1 MPGLLMNLF
10 ALTNVPEN
18 RVARIPLSRELQ
30 EEITALFFRQEQS
43 FITDIE
49 EEIKFDGKYIP
60 EDNELLLIEDFDDVD
75 GVCTAIRNPTGC
87 QELEVTCQGLESIK
101 AVFSGYVKD
110 DTVTALLQAFDRKRI
125 ISTKGFA
132 IFHSGNTFTKFDGS
146 GLTLDN
152 KLTAIMTG
160 NTLKFQSFHYMRQV
174 FDMSGYYKEATHQD
188 VTDFCH
194 HPALAVAN
202 EQDFFGVADSWVRR
216 KIGLIQQ
223 SGILDR
229 YSPAQIADVAR
240 LFHIDISIENRA
252 GMDKIVLPMVR
263 QDLKR
268 ILRFLD
274 EDYYEAPLTTTLYL
288 SNSKRVA
295 D

>member
-30 EEITALFFRQEQS
+30 EEITALFIQQETS

-49 EEIKFDGKYIP
+49 EEIKFDGKYRP
-60 EDNELLLIEDFDDVD
+60 EDKELLFVDDFDDVD
-75 GVCTAIRNPTGC
+75 GICTAIRNPTGC

-101 AVFSGYVKD
+101 ALFSGYVKD
-110 DTVTALLQAFDRKRI
+110 DTVTALIQAFDRKRI

-152 KLTAIMTG
+152 RLTAIMHG
-160 NTLKFQSFHYMRQV
+160 NILKFQSFHYMRQV
-174 FDMSGYYKEATHQD
+174 FDMSGYYKEATNQD
-188 VTDFCH
+188 VVDFCH
-194 HPALAVAN
+194 HAALVIGN
-202 EQDFFGVADSWVRR
+202 EQDFLGVADSWVRR

-223 SGILDR
+223 SGILDQ
-229 YSPAQIADVAR
+229 YSPVQIAEVAKQ
-240 LFHIDISIENRA
+240 FHINLTVENRE
-252 GMDKIVLPMVR
+252 GVDKIILPMTR

-274 EDYYEAPLTTTLYL
+274 EDYYEAPLTTTRYL

-295 D
+295 E

>member
-1 MPGLLMNLF
+1 MSGLLMNLF

-18 RVARIPLSRELQ
+18 RVARIPLSRDLQ
-30 EEITALFFRQEQS
+30 EEITALFLQQEQS
-43 FITDIE
+43 FTSDIE
-49 EEIKFDGKYIP
+49 EEIKFDGKYRP
-60 EDNELLLIEDFDDVD
+60 EEKELLFIEDFDDVD
-75 GVCTAIRNPTGC
+75 GISTAIRNPTGC

-101 AVFSGYVKD
+101 AIFSGYVKD

-125 ISTKGFA
+125 ISTNGFA
-132 IFHSGNTFTKFDGS
+132 MFHSGNTFTKFDGN

-152 KLTAIMTG
+152 KLTAIMTA
-160 NTLKFQSFHYMRQV
+160 NTLKFQSFHYVRQV
-174 FDMSGYYKEATHQD
+174 FDMSGYYKEATNQD
-188 VTDFCH
+188 VTDLCH
-194 HPALAVAN
+194 HAALAVGS
-202 EQDFFGVADSWVRR
+202 EQEFLGVADSWVRR

-240 LFHIDISIENRA
+240 MFHIELTIENRE
-252 GMDKIVLPMVR
+252 GMDKIVLPMAR

-274 EDYYEAPLTTTLYL
+274 EDYYEAPLTTTRYL